1 MSTIAQ
7 VKSELENYLE
17 GFVRFVG
24 RKPTDEEVLKVVEA
38 ISAKRVTEKLEFFLR
53 GLKQEELALLRED
66 LMARQAPDPLLPGFV
81 PEDKSNPK
89 TAVRVVEVRPAKMW
103 SGKAK

>member
-17 GFVRFVG
+17 GFVKFVG

-38 ISAKRVTEKLEFFLR
+38 VSAKRVTEKLEFFLR
-53 GLKQEELALLRED
+53 GLKQDELALLRDD
-66 LMARQAPDPLLPGFV
+66 LLKR
-81 PEDKSNPK
+81 
-89 TAVRVVEVRPAKMW
+89 AK
-103 SGKAK
+103 